1 MLHLREREVVST
13 ALYMTVSEGPLL
25 RAVVRHQ
32 VSLDKRDAYC
42 VLMVANGL
50 LSQYKLGMKVT
61 EEGLFDSDGK
71 AVSRRHVMRLLKEA
85 QYEGL
90 TVSLERKTIH
100 GVFFKQ
106 CQAEGWDT
114 LGSHAWLL
122 DGRVQARTE
131 AMIMAAQDG
140 VILTRTFRSR
150 VMGKAISPVCRVCKG
165 RPETIG
171 HILSSCAPLQW
182 TMYKERHDKVLFQ
195 IVRML
200 AVKFGIVLPNDM
212 KWGLAGWKGVGVL
225 VGKDVKLVIDVSVQR
240 TGN

>member
-1 MLHLREREVVST
+1 M
-13 ALYMTVSEGPLL
+13 
-25 RAVVRHQ
+25 
-32 VSLDKRDAYC
+32 SLDKRRAYC
-42 VLMVANGL
+42 VLTVANGV
-50 LSQYKLGMKVT
+50 LSRYQLGMKFT

-85 QYEGL
+85 QFDEL

-106 CQAEGWDT
+106 CQEEGWDT

-140 VILTRTFRSR
+140 VILTRAFRSR
-150 VMGKAISPVCRVCKG
+150 VMGKAISPACRVWKVAS
-165 RPETIG
+165 ETIG
-171 HILSSCAPLQW
+171 HILSGCALLQW
-182 TMYKERHDKVLFQ
+182 WTLYKERHNKVLYQ

-200 AVKFGIVLPNDM
+200 AAKFDIVLPNDLQ
-212 KWGLAGWKGVGVL
+212 WGPARVERSGCFGRKGHEVGH
-225 VGKDVKLVIDVSVQR
+225 
-240 TGN
+240 